1 MNEYNLDLKNKLNF
15 ILIAGPCIIED
26 KKTTFKI
33 ASHIKN
39 ICEKLDIKYILKGSY
54 RKANRSRI
62 DSFTGIGD
70 KKALRILNEIGSE
83 LNIPT
88 TTDVHSVEEV
98 KIASKYV
105 DILQIPAFLSRQTD
119 LLVAAAKTKKIINIK
134 KGQFSSPLSMK
145 YATEKVKK
153 NGNDNILLTDRGT
166 TFGYEDLILDMRSIP
181 IMKKFAL
188 VIIDV
193 THSLQRPNQISGVT
207 SGQPEFIETLSM
219 AAIAAGADGLFIET
233 HPNPSIAKSDG
244 SNMLHLDKIE
254 SLLKKLIKIKKAI

>member
-1 MNEYNLDLKNKLNF
+1 MNESRFNYTPSLHNTK
-15 ILIAGPCIIED
+15 
-26 KKTTFKI
+26 
-33 ASHIKN
+33 
-39 ICEKLDIKYILKGSY
+39 EKG
-54 RKANRSRI
+54 
-62 DSFTGIGD
+62 
-70 KKALRILNEIGSE
+70 
-83 LNIPT
+83 
-88 TTDVHSVEEV
+88 
-98 KIASKYV
+98 
-105 DILQIPAFLSRQTD
+105 
-119 LLVAAAKTKKIINIK
+119 
-134 KGQFSSPLSMK
+134 
-145 YATEKVKK
+145 KK